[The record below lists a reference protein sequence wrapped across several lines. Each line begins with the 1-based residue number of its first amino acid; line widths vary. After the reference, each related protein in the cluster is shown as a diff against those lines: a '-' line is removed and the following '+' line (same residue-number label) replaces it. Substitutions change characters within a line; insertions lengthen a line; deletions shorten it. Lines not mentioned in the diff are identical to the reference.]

1 MASEEARRFFAAM
14 RAMRAQPQDDNP
26 TVEQRRQGDEHA
38 EDLSSEPLGVVF
50 TPAPAVNGLWAG
62 RESA

>member
-38 EDLSSEPLGVVF
+38 EDLSSEPLG
-50 TPAPAVNGLWAG
+50 
-62 RESA
+62 ESR